1 MYIGSVRFLS
11 TIYLALI
18 IITLLILLGI
28 KVLVDMVFIN
38 TNLSYAQENDAIA
51 AEDDR

>member
-1 MYIGSVRFLS
+1 MYIGSVRFFKHL
-11 TIYLALI
+11 IYLALI

-38 TNLSYAQENDAIA
+38 TNLSLPKA
-51 AEDDR
+51 